1 MSEKFLSCIKVSRIC
16 LRLKGEG
23 GISLE
28 TLQRKRASSRVEGRI
43 SCFFSSC
50 SRKLQL
56 SLELRRGPQGPAR
69 VASGK
74 SSLHVSC
81 EGPLGIPLQ
90 SVPDPRSSSGAEAA
104 TSDFLFRADM
114 VLGVPMEFSQGVMPR
129 PGWRHTSPLSSR
141 AVTVVSG
148 FLSS

>member
-1 MSEKFLSCIKVSRIC
+1 MSCIKGVKDPIET
-16 LRLKGEG
+16 KEEG

-28 TLQRKRASSRVEGRI
+28 TLQRKRASSRFEGRI

-50 SRKLQL
+50 SRKLWL

-81 EGPLGIPLQ
+81 EEPLGIPLQ

-114 VLGVPMEFSQGVMPR
+114 VLGVPMEFPQGVMPR
-129 PGWRHTSPLSSR
+129 PEWRHASPLSSR
-141 AVTVVSG
+141 AVRVVSG

>member
-1 MSEKFLSCIKVSRIC
+1 MVSRTIS
-16 LRLKGEG
+16 RVKRES

-28 TLQRKRASSRVEGRI
+28 TPQWKRASCHVEGII
-43 SCFFSSC
+43 SWIFSSC
-50 SRKLQL
+50 SGKLGVPL
-56 SLELRRGPQGPAR
+56 KLRLEPEGPTR
-69 VASGK
+69 VTSRK

-114 VLGVPMEFSQGVMPR
+114 VLGIPMEFPQGVMPR
-129 PGWRHTSPLSSR
+129 PGWRHASPLSSR

>member
-1 MSEKFLSCIKVSRIC
+1 MLIFLV
-16 LRLKGEG
+16 
-23 GISLE
+23 
-28 TLQRKRASSRVEGRI
+28 LQQ
-43 SCFFSSC
+43 
-50 SRKLQL
+50 KLGVP
-56 SLELRRGPQGPAR
+56 LELQRGPQGPAP

-74 SSLHVSC
+74 YSLDASC
-81 EGPLGIPLQ
+81 QEPLGIPLQ

-114 VLGVPMEFSQGVMPR
+114 VLGVPMEFPQGVMPR
-129 PGWRHTSPLSSR
+129 PGWRHASLLSSR

>member
-1 MSEKFLSCIKVSRIC
+1 M
-16 LRLKGEG
+16 
-23 GISLE
+23 
-28 TLQRKRASSRVEGRI
+28 
-43 SCFFSSC
+43 FSSC
-50 SRKLQL
+50 GRSIGVTLVLRW
-56 SLELRRGPQGPAR
+56 ELQGPAR

-81 EGPLGIPLQ
+81 EEPLGIPLQ

-114 VLGVPMEFSQGVMPR
+114 VLGVPMEFPQGVMPR
-129 PGWRHTSPLSSR
+129 PGWRHASPLSSR